1 MSAEGVLG
9 ALGLGELLARDY
21 LAVQL
26 IVLGATGGLFALS
39 LAMMVMA
46 ARSAG
51 GARKARG
58 DAEALLRNAQD
69 VVVEARQLSAKME
82 RSGAKSASAERHGQP
97 VRVSARQTTDEAEIE
112 ILDLKHADLS
122 SRNLDA
128 AKELVT
134 VPKGLLGRSR
144 RR

>member
-82 RSGAKSASAERHGQP
+82 RAGAKSASAERHGQP

-128 AKELVT
+128 AKESAT